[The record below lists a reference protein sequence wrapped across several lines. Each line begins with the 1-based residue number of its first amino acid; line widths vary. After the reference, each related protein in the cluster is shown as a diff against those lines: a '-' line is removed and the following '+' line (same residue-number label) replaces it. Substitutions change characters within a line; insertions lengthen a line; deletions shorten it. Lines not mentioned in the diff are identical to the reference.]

1 MCDLTVPTTD
11 LLHTCCVPGIL
22 LNMDKHLNS
31 YCHHGTIATVSPILL
46 MKSLRF
52 HIFMQ

>member
-31 YCHHGTIATVSPILL
+31 CHHGTTATVSPTVL

-52 HIFMQ
+52 PVFMQ